1 MSGTAHAHHH
11 SHEQQGHSLGLHRHD
26 DRGGLSRPARRDAES
41 RSREKRNLLISLS
54 IAAVVMVAEVV
65 GGLLTNSLALLSD
78 AGHMLTDA
86 SAVLLSLIALSLA
99 TRPKDERRTY
109 GFHRLEILAALFNA
123 VILVVL
129 AGFIFY
135 HAYERFLAPPVVD
148 ALPMLGW
155 ATLGLLANVV
165 AVYFLAQ
172 SRESL
177 NARAAFLHVLF
188 DGISSIFVVGGGI
201 AMYLTGWFL
210 LDPILSCVLALL
222 ITVSAIRLGREAM
235 HILLEGVPR
244 EIDLEAVRRTIA
256 KVPGICEV
264 HDLHI
269 WCITSGLTALSAHLV
284 VTQET
289 LLKSDQILAAVNH
302 EIRAHF
308 DIGHSTLQIESG
320 DCTHP
325 DGVC

>member
-1 MSGTAHAHHH
+1 MQAPPHPQEPG
-11 SHEQQGHSLGLHRHD
+11 GLSLGLHRHE
-26 DRGGLSRPARRDAES
+26 GISRPSRPSHRDAAS
-41 RSREKRNLLISLS
+41 RSREKRNLLVSLV
-54 IAAVVMVAEVV
+54 IAVVVMIAEVV

-86 SAVLLSLIALSLA
+86 SAVLLSLIAHALA

-109 GFHRLEILAALFNA
+109 GFHRLEILAALLNA
-123 VILVVL
+123 GILVVL

-135 HAYERFLAPPVVD
+135 HAYERFLEPPVVD

-155 ATLGLLANVV
+155 AILGLVANGV
-165 AVYFLAQ
+165 AVFFLAQ

-188 DGISSIFVVGGGI
+188 DGLSSVFVVGGGI
-201 AMYLTGWFL
+201 AMYFTGWFL

-222 ITVSAIRLGREAM
+222 IAVSAVRLGREAM

-244 EIDLEAVRRTIA
+244 EIDLEAVRRAIA
-256 KVPGICEV
+256 SVPGVCGV

-269 WCITSGLTALSAHLV
+269 WSITSGLTALSAHLM
-284 VTQET
+284 VTPENLHQ
-289 LLKSDQILAAVNH
+289 SDEILAAVNQ
-302 EIRAHF
+302 EIRARF

-320 DCTHP
+320 ACTNP